1 MTPRHLSLWA
11 GLLITLVACGS
22 APAPPPNPNALASG
36 EVVNALAGGKL
47 TSLPTGP
54 LYIRVIRFVQPSG
67 HTVTSNQHVA
77 GFVYVEQGTHR
88 LQVVEQPAQDID
100 RGEAVFLGS
109 VTHTHSNPAPAPNSW
124 LFIALWQSSARAK
137 PLLDPGKL
145 VFEIPDLAPDALP
158 QGTYVQVLRRITLAP
173 GGRTAAHR
181 FGGVYVLFVLQ
192 GSITVRAAG
201 VPPATVD
208 MGQGLGYQP
217 DVGLQVSN
225 GAGDPATFVELLT
238 TDIGKDFE
246 TVLSQPPSG

>member
-1 MTPRHLSLWA
+1 MTSRRISLLA

-36 EVVNALAGGKL
+36 EVVKALAGGKL

-67 HTVTSNQHVA
+67 HTVRSNQHVA

-88 LQVVEQPAQDID
+88 LQVVEQPAQEID
-100 RGEAVFLGS
+100 QGDAVFLGS
-109 VTHTHSNPAPAPNSW
+109 VTHTHSNPGPALNSW
-124 LFIALWQSSARAK
+124 LFIALWPSSARTQ
-137 PLLDPGKL
+137 PVLDPGKL
-145 VFEIPDLAPDALP
+145 VFQIPNLAPAALP
-158 QGTYVQVLRRITLAP
+158 QGTYLQVLRRITLAP

-201 VPPATVD
+201 SPPATVG
-208 MGQGLGYQP
+208 MGQGLSYEP

-225 GAGDPATFVELLT
+225 ATGDPATFVELLT

-246 TVLSQPPSG
+246 TLLSQPPSV